1 MNKENT
7 IGIRHQYHSAY
18 FSRKLKTLICTISKV
33 MEKIS
38 KFLLSAMFL
47 FASLSLQAQSVTV
60 TGKVTDSDGIEVI
73 GANVLLKGSAG
84 VGTITDLDGKYSIK
98 VNNAAKDVL
107 VFSYVGMQ
115 NQEVKVAGR
124 TQIDVTLKADAIQLD
139 EVVAIGY
146 GTSRRKDL
154 TGSVVSVKSDE
165 LLKTPTSDVTQALAG
180 RVAGVQVMQSEGA
193 PGAEISI
200 RVRGGI
206 SITQSNEPLY
216 IIDGFPSEDG
226 MSTLD
231 PAEIETIDILKDA
244 SSTAIYGARG
254 ANGVVVI
261 TTKSGTKNDSKVSVS
276 FDSYVGIK
284 KVSNKLDVLSTEE
297 FVLLDYERRM
307 GSTATD
313 GGVKNFEKIYGTFD
327 DIHKNY
333 ANRKGIDW
341 QKETLGRTAVTQNY
355 RLGIAGGNKDLKYNL
370 GYTHF
375 KDQGAMVHSGNTKDN
390 ISFNINHKAT
400 KRLTVTARL
409 SFDQTKVYG
418 MGTSENGD
426 RFNKMQHI
434 LQYRP
439 TVGIM
444 GNDYLLLGDEDPLLV
459 DESGNTMQNPLISA
473 EEETNNKEYRTL
485 QANGSLTFKILKGLT
500 FRNNTGMRYQTR
512 RDEIFFGARSMT
524 AKRSSINGSIKNT
537 ESGSFQ
543 TSNVLTYDLKKKK
556 HAFTAMLGQEYVSRW
571 NRWFKASASNFPN
584 DDIGLADLSLGATP
598 GIPESSVNY
607 DDKLISFFTR
617 LNYNFA
623 EKYIFVFSLRA
634 DGSSKFGK
642 DNKWGIFP
650 AVSAAWRLAEEDFIQ
665 RLGVFSDLK
674 LRAGYGM
681 SGNNRIP
688 SYSSLPILGS
698 VTYPNGNS
706 TSPGYASNQIPNPD
720 LRWESNNTFN
730 LGLDM
735 GFLNQRLTISPEFYV
750 NESTHLLLNSKI
762 PSSSGFTT
770 MMRNI
775 GKTQNMGVDLT
786 ISSVNIQNKDFT
798 WNTNLTLSHNKNKI
812 KALSGEDFFLE
823 EAKFGYDQKTHII
836 EVGKSLGQFY
846 GYKTIGLYQVE
857 DFNYDAATE
866 TYTLKDGIPF
876 AGKKENVKPG
886 MWKFAN
892 IDNSDNVINEKDMTI
907 IGNSNPLFYGGLN
920 NTFNYK
926 GFDLSIFFT
935 FSYGAEVFNAT
946 KLTNSLAARQNKNSL
961 DVANSSNRWMTI
973 NASGATVTDP
983 TELAALNAGKTVA
996 AYYDLEDG
1004 DKYIHSWA
1012 VEDASFLRL
1021 SNVTLGY
1028 TFPKKML
1035 RKIYVQNLRLYAT
1048 GSNLFCWTPYT
1059 GYDPE
1064 VSTRGNG
1071 LTPGVDFGAYPRSR
1085 SVVFGLNVTF

>member
-1 MNKENT
+1 
-7 IGIRHQYHSAY
+7 
-18 FSRKLKTLICTISKV
+18 

-38 KFLLSAMFL
+38 KILFLAMFL
-47 FASLSLQAQSVTV
+47 FAGLNIQAQSVTV

-107 VFSYVGMQ
+107 VFTYVGMQ
-115 NQEVKVAGR
+115 SQEVKVAGKQ
-124 TQIDVTLKADAIQLD
+124 QIDVVLKADAIQLE

-154 TGSVVSVKSDE
+154 TGSVVSVKSDD

-231 PAEIETIDILKDA
+231 PSEIETIDILKDA

-261 TTKSGTKNDSKVSVS
+261 TTKSGTKNNSKINVT
-276 FDSYVGIK
+276 FDTYVGIK
-284 KVSNKLDVLSTEE
+284 KVSNKLDVLSTKE
-297 FVLLDYERRM
+297 FVLADYERRI
-307 GSTATD
+307 
-313 GGVKNFEKIYGTFD
+313 GGTNEESGIRNFENLYGSYS
-327 DIHKNY
+327 DIDTNY
-333 ANRKGIDW
+333 GNRAGIDW

-355 RLGIAGGNKDLKYNL
+355 HLGIAGGSNDFKYNL
-370 GYTHF
+370 NYSHF
-375 KDQGAMVHSGNTKDN
+375 KDQGAMLHSGNSKDN
-390 ISFNINHKAT
+390 VSLNINHKAN
-400 KRLTVTARL
+400 KRLTVTARF
-409 SFDQTKVYG
+409 SYDQTKVYG

-439 TVGIM
+439 TAGILY
-444 GNDYLLLGDEDPLLV
+444 DDAILLTDEDPLLV
-459 DESGNTMQNPLISA
+459 DDSGNTMQNPVISA
-473 EEETNNKEYRTL
+473 EEETNNKEYRTI
-485 QANGSLTFKILKGLT
+485 QANGSLTFKIVKGLS

-512 RDEIFFGARSMT
+512 RDEIFYGARSMT

-537 ESGSFQ
+537 ENGSFQ
-543 TSNVLTYDLKKKK
+543 TSNVLTYELKKKK
-556 HAFTAMLGQEYVSRW
+556 HSFTAMLGQEYVSRW
-571 NRWFKASASNFPN
+571 NRYFKASASNFPS
-584 DDIGLADLSLGATP
+584 DAIGLEDLSLGATP
-598 GIPESSVNY
+598 GVPESSVNF
-607 DDKLISFFTR
+607 DDKLLSFFTR
-617 LNYNFA
+617 MNYNLA
-623 EKYIFVFSLRA
+623 EKYLFTFSLRA
-634 DGSSKFGK
+634 DGSSKFGPN
-642 DNKWGIFP
+642 NKWGVFP
-650 AVSAAWRLAEEDFIQ
+650 AVSAAWRLSEEAFIQ
-665 RLGVFSDLK
+665 KLDLFSDLK

-681 SGNNRIP
+681 SGNNRI
-688 SYSSLPILGS
+688 SNYGSLAILGS
-698 VTYPNGNS
+698 VTYPNGNG
-706 TSPGYASNQIPNPD
+706 TDAGYASTQIPNPD

-735 GFLNQRLTISPEFYV
+735 GFFNQRLTISPEFYV
-750 NESTHLLLNSKI
+750 NESTHLLLNSKV
-762 PSSSGFTT
+762 PSSSGYTS
-770 MMRNI
+770 MLRNI

-786 ISSVNIQNKDFT
+786 ISSVNIQNKDFSWT
-798 WNTNLTLSHNKNKI
+798 TNLTLSHNKNKI
-812 KALSGEDFFLE
+812 KALAGEDFFLE
-823 EAKFGYDQKTHII
+823 EANFGYDQKTHII

-846 GYKTIGLYQVE
+846 GYKTLGVYQVDE
-857 DFNYDAATE
+857 FDYNPDTK
-866 TYTLKDGIPF
+866 TYKLKDGIPF
-876 AGKKENVKPG
+876 RSSIKQEAVKPG
-886 MWKFAN
+886 DWKFAN
-892 IDNSDNVINEKDMTI
+892 LDDSNNVIDENDMTV
-907 IGNSNPLFYGGLN
+907 IGNSSPKFYGGFN

-926 GFDLSIFFT
+926 GFDLSVFFT

-946 KLTNSLAARQNKNSL
+946 KLTNSLVGRTNKNTL
-961 DVANSSNRWMTI
+961 NAVNSSNRWMTV
-973 NASGATVTDP
+973 NAAGQLVTDP
-983 TELAALNAGKTVA
+983 TELAALNAGKTIA
-996 AYYDLEDG
+996 SWSDMEEG

-1021 SNVTLGY
+1021 SNITLGY

-1035 RKIYVQNLRLYAT
+1035 KKIYVQNLRLYAT
-1048 GSNLFCWTPYT
+1048 GTNLFCWTPYT

-1085 SVVFGLNVTF
+1085 SFVFGLNLTF

>member
-1 MNKENT
+1 
-7 IGIRHQYHSAY
+7 
-18 FSRKLKTLICTISKV
+18 

-38 KFLLSAMFL
+38 KILFLAMFL
-47 FASLSLQAQSVTV
+47 LASLNIQAQSVTV
-60 TGKVTDSDGIEVI
+60 TGKVTDSDGLEVI

-107 VFSYVGMQ
+107 VFTYVGMQ
-115 NQEVKVAGR
+115 NQEVKVAGKQ
-124 TQIDVTLKADAIQLD
+124 QINVVLKADAIQLD

-216 IIDGFPSEDG
+216 VIDGFPSEDG

-231 PAEIETIDILKDA
+231 PAEIESIDILKDA

-261 TTKSGTKNDSKVSVS
+261 TTKSGTKNNSKINVT
-276 FDSYVGIK
+276 FDTYVGIK
-284 KVSNKLDVLSTEE
+284 KVSNKLDVLSTKE
-297 FVLLDYERRM
+297 FVLADYERRI
-307 GSTATD
+307 
-313 GGVKNFEKIYGTFD
+313 GGTNEESGIRNFEKLYGSYD
-327 DIHKNY
+327 DIDANY
-333 ANRKGIDW
+333 GSRKGIDW

-355 RLGIAGGNKDLKYNL
+355 HLGIAGGSSDFKYNL
-370 GYTHF
+370 NYSHF
-375 KDQGAMVHSGNTKDN
+375 KDQGAMLHSGNSKDN
-390 ISFNINHKAT
+390 VSLNLNHKAN
-400 KRLTVTARL
+400 KRLTVSARF
-409 SFDQTKVYG
+409 SYDQTKVYG

-439 TVGIM
+439 TAG
-444 GNDYLLLGDEDPLLV
+444 LLYDDSVLLTDEDPLLV
-459 DESGNTMQNPLISA
+459 DDSGNTMQNPVISA
-473 EEETNNKEYRTL
+473 EEEINNKEYRTI
-485 QANGSLTFKILKGLT
+485 QANGSLTFKIIKGLS

-537 ESGSFQ
+537 ENGSFQ
-543 TSNVLTYDLKKKK
+543 TSNVLTYEFKKKK
-556 HAFTAMLGQEYVSRW
+556 HSFTAMLGQEYVSRW
-571 NRWFKASASNFPN
+571 NRYFKASASNFPS
-584 DDIGLADLSLGATP
+584 DAIGLEDLSLGATP
-598 GIPESSVNY
+598 GVPESQIND
-607 DDKLISFFTR
+607 DDKLLSFFTR
-617 LNYNFA
+617 MNYNFA
-623 EKYIFVFSLRA
+623 EKYLFTFSLRA
-634 DGSSKFGK
+634 DGSSKFGPN
-642 DNKWGIFP
+642 NKWGYFP
-650 AVSAAWRLAEEDFIQ
+650 AVSAAWRLSEEDFIQ
-665 RLGVFSDLK
+665 KLDVFSDLK

-688 SYSSLPILGS
+688 NYGSLAILGS
-698 VTYPNGNS
+698 VTYPNGNG
-706 TSPGYASNQIPNPD
+706 TDAGYASTQIPNPD

-735 GFLNQRLTISPEFYV
+735 GFFNQRLTISPEFYV
-750 NESTHLLLNSKI
+750 NESTHLLLDSKI
-762 PSSSGFTT
+762 PASSGYTS
-770 MMRNI
+770 MLRNI
-775 GKTQNMGVDLT
+775 GKTQNTGVDLT

-798 WNTNLTLSHNKNKI
+798 WTTNLTLSHNKNKI
-812 KALSGEDFFLE
+812 KALAEEDFFLW
-823 EAKFGYDQKTHII
+823 EANFGYNQKTHKI

-846 GYKTIGLYQVE
+846 GYKTIGVYQVE
-857 DFNYDAATE
+857 DFNYDPSTK
-866 TYTLKDGIPF
+866 TYTLKDGIPYRSSIKQT
-876 AGKKENVKPG
+876 AVKPG
-886 MWKFAN
+886 DWKFAN
-892 IDNSDNVINEKDMTI
+892 LDDSNNVIDENDMTV
-907 IGNSNPLFYGGLN
+907 IGNNSPKFYGGFN

-926 GFDLSIFFT
+926 GFDLSVFFT
-935 FSYGAEVFNAT
+935 FSYGGEVFNAT
-946 KLTNSLAARQNKNSL
+946 KLTNSLVGRTNKNTL
-961 DVANSSNRWMTI
+961 DIVNSSNRWMTV
-973 NASGATVTDP
+973 NAAGQIVTDP
-983 TELAALNAGKTVA
+983 TELAALNAGKSIASWT
-996 AYYDLEDG
+996 DMEDG

-1035 RKIYVQNLRLYAT
+1035 KKIYVQNLRLYAT
-1048 GSNLFCWTPYT
+1048 GTNLFCWTPYT

-1085 SVVFGLNVTF
+1085 SFVFGLNLTF

>member
-1 MNKENT
+1 
-7 IGIRHQYHSAY
+7 
-18 FSRKLKTLICTISKV
+18 

-38 KFLLSAMFL
+38 KILFLAMFL
-47 FASLSLQAQSVTV
+47 LASLNIQAQSVTV
-60 TGKVTDSDGIEVI
+60 TGKVTDSDGLEVI

-107 VFSYVGMQ
+107 VFTYVGMQ
-115 NQEVKVAGR
+115 NQEVKVAGKQ
-124 TQIDVTLKADAIQLD
+124 QINVVLKADAIQLD

-216 IIDGFPSEDG
+216 VIDGFPSEDG

-231 PAEIETIDILKDA
+231 PAEIESIDILKDA

-261 TTKSGTKNDSKVSVS
+261 TTKSGAKNNSKINVS
-276 FDSYVGIK
+276 FDTYVGIK

-297 FVLLDYERRM
+297 FVLADYERRI
-307 GSTATD
+307 
-313 GGVKNFEKIYGTFD
+313 GGTNQESGVNNFEKLYGSFS
-327 DIHKNY
+327 DIHSNY

-355 RLGIAGGNKDLKYNL
+355 RLGIAGGSNEFKYNL
-370 GYTHF
+370 NYSHF
-375 KDQGAMVHSGNTKDN
+375 KDQGAMLHSGNSKDN
-390 ISFNINHKAT
+390 ISLNINHKAN
-400 KRLTVTARL
+400 KRLTVTARF
-409 SFDQTKVYG
+409 SYDQTKVYG

-439 TVGIM
+439 TAGI
-444 GNDYLLLGDEDPLLV
+444 GYDDSILLTGEDPILV
-459 DESGNTMQNPLISA
+459 DDSGNTMQNPVISA
-473 EEETNNKEYRTL
+473 EQETNKKEYRTI
-485 QANGSLTFKILKGLT
+485 QANGSLTFKIIKGLS

-512 RDEIFFGARSMT
+512 RDEIFFGALSMT

-537 ESGSFQ
+537 ENGSFQ
-543 TSNVLTYDLKKKK
+543 TSNVLTYEFKKKK
-556 HAFTAMLGQEYVSRW
+556 HSFTAMLGQEYVSRW
-571 NRWFKASASNFPN
+571 NRYFKASASNFPS
-584 DDIGLADLSLGATP
+584 DAIGLEDLSLGATP
-598 GIPESSVNY
+598 GVPESQIND
-607 DDKLISFFTR
+607 DDKLLSFFTR
-617 LNYNFA
+617 MNYNFA
-623 EKYIFVFSLRA
+623 EKYLFTFSLRA
-634 DGSSKFGK
+634 DGSSKFGPN
-642 DNKWGIFP
+642 DKWGYFP
-650 AVSAAWRLAEEDFIQ
+650 AVSAAWRLSEEDFIQ
-665 RLGVFSDLK
+665 KLDVFSDLK

-688 SYSSLPILGS
+688 NYGSLAILGS
-698 VTYPNGNS
+698 VTYPNGNG
-706 TSPGYASNQIPNPD
+706 TDAGYASTQIPNPD

-735 GFLNQRLTISPEFYV
+735 GFFNQRLTISPEFYV
-750 NESTHLLLNSKI
+750 NESTHLLLDAKV
-762 PSSSGFTT
+762 PSSSGYTS
-770 MMRNI
+770 MLRNI
-775 GKTQNMGVDLT
+775 GKTQNTGVDLT

-798 WNTNLTLSHNKNKI
+798 WTTNLTLSHNKNKI
-812 KALSGEDFFLE
+812 KALAGEDFFLE
-823 EAKFGYDQKTHII
+823 EAKFGYDQKTHKI

-846 GYKTIGLYQVE
+846 GYKTIGVYQVE
-857 DFNYDAATE
+857 DFNYDPSTK
-866 TYTLKDGIPF
+866 TYTLKDGIPYRSSIKQT
-876 AGKKENVKPG
+876 AVKPG
-886 MWKFAN
+886 DWKFAN
-892 IDNSDNVINEKDMTI
+892 LDDSNNVIDENDMTV
-907 IGNSNPLFYGGLN
+907 IGNNNPKFYGGFN

-935 FSYGAEVFNAT
+935 FSYGGEVFNAT
-946 KLTNSLAARQNKNSL
+946 KLTNSLIGRTNKNTL
-961 DVANSSNRWMTI
+961 DAVNSSQRWMTI
-973 NASGATVTDP
+973 NAEGQVVTDP
-983 TELAALNAGKTVA
+983 TELTALNAGKKIASWT
-996 AYYDLEDG
+996 DMEEG
-1004 DKYIHSWA
+1004 DKYVHSWA
-1012 VEDASFLRL
+1012 IEDASFLRL

-1035 RKIYVQNLRLYAT
+1035 KKIYVQNLRLYAT
-1048 GSNLFCWTPYT
+1048 GTNLFCWTPYT

-1064 VSTRGNG
+1064 VSTRGSG

-1085 SVVFGLNVTF
+1085 SFVFGLNLTF